1 MYRFSLF
8 NLKVT
13 RLDNRVI
20 LLVDLYSAESTS
32 NWLSAL
38 FSDPNNFLKTRDFEV
53 KWPWHKLTLCYLF
66 KNLKILDQ
74 AGPILDPKR
83 NLVPFPWGPG
93 IQGRVEFN
101 IKPSDL
107 TASRPTT
114 RMYLSANPWSKWKF
128 ELHIGYLPVC
138 EDFSSN
144 WGLFF
149 KSWFQNLF
157 HKKGFHQKVIFY
169 HFPVINGIEPI

>member
-66 KNLKILDQ
+66 KKLENLGPSRTYFGPKKKLSTVPLRTRNPRTGWIQHKTLRLNCFTTNYADVFVSKSLVKMKIWIAYWLFTC
-74 AGPILDPKR
+74 LWR
-83 NLVPFPWGPG
+83 F
-93 IQGRVEFN
+93 
-101 IKPSDL
+101 
-107 TASRPTT
+107 
-114 RMYLSANPWSKWKF
+114 
-128 ELHIGYLPVC
+128 
-138 EDFSSN
+138 
-144 WGLFF
+144 FF
-149 KSWFQNLF
+149 KLRTFL
-157 HKKGFHQKVIFY
+157 QKLISKFV
-169 HFPVINGIEPI
+169 P